1 MEENNTFD
9 KIRHINITSEMK
21 TSFLDYSMSVIVSR
35 ALPDVRDGLKPVHR
49 RILYAMNDLG
59 IVADKPFKKSARI
72 VGEVIGKYHPHGDVA
87 VYETM
92 VRMAQEFSYRYMLVE
107 GHGNFGSIDG
117 DSAAAMRYTEAR
129 MSKIAMELIRD
140 INKDT
145 IDFADNY
152 DGEEKEPVVM
162 PARFPNLL
170 VNGTTGIAVG
180 MATNIPPHNL
190 GETID
195 AAIAAM
201 ENPEITVI
209 ELMENYIFGPDF
221 PTGGYLLGRSG
232 IKQAYETG
240 RGSLVVRSKVDID
253 ELPNGKKQLIVTEI
267 PFMVNKAVMVE
278 RIAQLVRDKAIE
290 GITDL
295 RDESNREGIRVV
307 IELRRDVQAEVILN
321 QLYRMTSL
329 QTTFGVNTLALVNG
343 APKQLGII
351 AVLQHYIDHQVEV
364 TVRRTKYELAKA
376 KDRAHILEGLRI
388 ALDHID
394 EIIHVIRS
402 SENDSAAQAN
412 LMERFGLTEIQAKSI
427 LEMRLRRLT
436 GLERQKIEDEYQ
448 ELLVLIIDLMDIL
461 SNHSRIL
468 TIIKNDLI
476 EVRERFSDK
485 RRTEII
491 DADLDMEDEDLI
503 PVEDVVITMTVN
515 GYVKR
520 TTVDTYT
527 TQNRGGKGIKGMGV
541 NQDDV
546 VDQFL
551 TMSSHDH
558 LLVFTNLGKVYRMK
572 GYRIPQAS
580 RTAKGLPI
588 VNLINLDKNEKVK
601 AMVALKP
608 EDAGTYLFFVTKTG
622 VVKRVHRDEFE
633 SIRQSGKIAISL
645 REDDEL
651 VAVKATGGDDE
662 IIIAGANGKAVR
674 FNEKDVRPMG
684 RNASGVRGFNVD
696 GSYVVGMAT
705 DKEGSY
711 ILAVTQKGYG
721 KKSALEDYR
730 LTSRGAKGVKTI
742 QITDKNG
749 PLVAVKAVNGD
760 EDLLIVT
767 DEGIIIRINLEKVGV
782 YGRNTQGVKLIT
794 VDENNGVSM
803 AAVVQRDEE
812 SVTQDPEEEIAEGF
826 EETVDDLLLETDENS
841 DEIIEEAEIETIE
854 E

>member
-145 IDFADNY
+145 IDFIDNY

-195 AAIAAM
+195 ATIAVM

-402 SENDSAAQAN
+402 SENDSAAQVN

-448 ELLVLIIDLMDIL
+448 ELLVLIVDLMDIL

-476 EVRERFSDK
+476 EVRERFSDL

-608 EDAGTYLFFVTKTG
+608 EDTGSYLFFVTKTG

-721 KKSALEDYR
+721 KKSALEEYR

-812 SVTQDPEEEIAEGF
+812 SVTQDPEEEIAEGL
-826 EETVDDLLLETDENS
+826 EETVDDLLLESDENN
-841 DEIIEEAEIETIE
+841 DEIVEETEIEAILE
-854 E
+854 